1 MFVFRRSFDLI
12 LDTLVAISRQSFLL
26 YSTASTFAVV
36 YLVVF
41 LLCTCRAIDTSVLAD
56 QLYTTNP
63 QPARRSRCECSVL
76 ADQLYTTNPQPARRS
91 RCECPRSLGRNDV
104 PRAKV
109 VLRATGSRVT
119 KLQNRRKLAEP

>member
-63 QPARRSRCECSVL
+63 QPARRSRCECS
-76 ADQLYTTNPQPARRS
+76 
-91 RCECPRSLGRNDV
+91 RSLGRNDV